1 MKRIYVAEAL
11 EAASGRRCR
20 DFSYKAKKS
29 CLGLF
34 SSKKK
39 AERALAM
46 SVADHASPYAADR
59 LLGFFVYEVI
69 PDRTLTARD
78 AWSFVK
84 EKTWSYT
91 PDGRQFS
98 YSPFSTDWED
108 ERYGGTPE
116 DAIRFKAGDYARAY
130 LWGKFVPVK
139 VVCPPYTPDEWNK
152 RFNFRSDASDDSYTV
167 MTADGHD
174 HVSTCSLF
182 PADGEI
188 PGRIKASIEDRE
200 KEYLNGE
207 SL

>member
-20 DFSYKAKKS
+20 DFSYKVRKS

-46 SVADHASPYAADR
+46 SVADHMSPYAVGR
-59 LLGFFVYEVI
+59 LLCFFVYEVI

-108 ERYGGTPE
+108 ERYCGTPE
-116 DAIRFKAGDYARAY
+116 DAIRFKPGDYAWAHMYGR
-130 LWGKFVPVK
+130 FVPVK
-139 VVCPPYTPDEWNK
+139 VAARPYTPPEWRK
-152 RFNFRSDASDDSYTV
+152 KFRRMSDASDDCYLV
-167 MTADGHD
+167 VAADGHE
-174 HVSTCSLF
+174 HPPTCSLF
-182 PADGEI
+182 PMDAEI
-188 PGRIKASIEDRE
+188 PGKIIALIEDRE
-200 KEYLNGE
+200 KKYLNGE